1 MGSCSLCP
9 SGSIPGVAVPC
20 LVLTVLLH
28 LVLSFNVDVKDTMTF
43 SGPVEDMFGYTVQQ
57 FENEEGKWVL
67 IGSPLAGQPQKKTGD
82 VYKCPVGQGH
92 GLPCVKLNLPDDIS
106 IPHVA
111 EVKENMTLG
120 ATLVTNPNGGFLA
133 CGPLYAYKCGRLHY
147 TTGICSNVS
156 STFEVVNSIAP
167 SVQECKTQ
175 LDIVIVLDGSNSIY
189 PWESVTAFLDS
200 LLRNMDIGPKET
212 QVGIVQYGEN
222 VTHEFNL
229 NTYTTTEEV
238 LVAAKKIGQRGG
250 RQTMTAL
257 GIDTARKEAFTE
269 ARGARPGVQKV
280 MVVVTDGESHDNY
293 RLKKV
298 IEDCEKENIQRFS
311 IAILG
316 HYNRGNLST
325 EKLVEEI
332 KSIASEPTEK
342 HFFNVSDELAL
353 LTIVEALGER
363 IFALEAT
370 KDQLASSFE
379 MEMSQAGISAHYS
392 QDWIMLGAVGAYDW
406 NGTVVMLKDNAF
418 QIPRNDTFYNK
429 SSERNEPLAA
439 YLGYTVNS
447 ASVPGDVLYI
457 AGQPRYNHTGQ
468 VIIYRMRGADIE
480 ILQRLNGE
488 QIGSYFGSVITTIDI
503 DKDTFTDILL
513 VGAPMYMGTEK
524 EEQGKVYVYSL
535 NQKTF
540 EHQMTLEPIKQTC
553 CSLLKHNDCTNHN
566 KNEPCGARFGTSIAS
581 VKDLNLDGFND
592 IVIGAPLED
601 DHRGAVY
608 VYHGN
613 GNTIRKEYAQ
623 RIASGGDGEKMKF
636 FGQSIHGEMDL
647 NGDGLTDVT
656 IGGLG
661 GAALFWSRDVAEV
674 NASMEFTPSKINI
687 QKINND
693 MQKQRVFINATICF
707 KVKLKSEEATMNET
721 SIQYWITLDAQRKLS
736 RSLFTETLERKM
748 QKNITVKGSECVNH
762 NFYMLD
768 QPDFRDSV
776 KVLLDFNFSDPES
789 GPILDSAMPNSIYEY
804 IPFTKD
810 CGTKE
815 KCITDLQLTANAAIE
830 GSSSSPFI
838 IRSSNL
844 KFWVRMLVKNKKDS
858 AYNTRVIVQYSPNI
872 IFAGIEKISKDS
884 CESGPNITCKVGYPF
899 LTPGEEI
906 FFDIAFQFN
915 VSSLLENTV
924 IQFSVTSDSEEH
936 EETLADNRGSIAIP
950 VKYESGLIFKREPS
964 SFHIIIAANDTF
976 PKYINSTENIGDEI
990 NINYMIE
997 KGDHFP
1003 MPPLTLQILYPNLT
1017 SVENYILYLTAI
1029 SFSENVNCNSS
1040 HSTNPLR
1047 IGGDPPFKT
1056 SGIKHPLKD
1065 PKINCDFYHCAS
1077 INCTVAPSNITHVNI
1092 SFRIWKRTFKKA
1104 NLHSAEVNVRALLR
1118 SGNSLL
1124 ILKKEN
1130 ERIETIIKISKELL
1144 PGHVPLW
1151 VILLSVFAGLLILTL
1166 LIFALWK
1173 AGFFNRPLRK
1183 KMEK

>member
-1 MGSCSLCP
+1 MGWPRTHDL
-9 SGSIPGVAVPC
+9 
-20 LVLTVLLH
+20 LVRVIYCTVLH
-28 LVLSFNVDVKDTMTF
+28 LAVSFNVDVKDTMTF

-82 VYKCPVGQGH
+82 VYKCPVGRDN
-92 GLPCVKLNLPDDIS
+92 GLPCVKLNLPANTS
-106 IPHVA
+106 IPQVA

-120 ATLVTNPNGGFLA
+120 STLVTNPKGGFLA

-156 STFEVVNSIAP
+156 SNFEVVNSIAP
-167 SVQECKTQ
+167 SVQECNTQ

-189 PWESVTAFLDS
+189 PWESVTEFLNS
-200 LLRNMDIGPKET
+200 LLQNMNIGPQQT

-229 NTYTTTEEV
+229 NTYTTVEEV

-250 RQTMTAL
+250 TRTNTAL

-269 ARGARPGVQKV
+269 ARGARRGVQKV

-293 RLKKV
+293 RLGEV
-298 IEDCEKENIQRFS
+298 IQDCEDENIQRFS

-379 MEMSQAGISAHYS
+379 MEMSQAGFSAHYS

-406 NGTVVMLKDNAF
+406 NGTVVMLKNTAAL
-418 QIPRNDTFYNK
+418 IPRNDTFYDA
-429 SSERNEPLAA
+429 SSERNELLAA

-468 VIIYRMRGADIE
+468 VIIYRMRGGDIE
-480 ILQRLNGE
+480 ILQRLSGE
-488 QIGSYFGSVITTIDI
+488 QIGSYFGSVITTIDV

-524 EEQGKVYVYSL
+524 EEQGRVYVYAL
-535 NQKTF
+535 NKKTF
-540 EHQMTLEPIKQTC
+540 EYQMTLEPIKQTC
-553 CSLLKHNDCTNHN
+553 CSQLKHSDCTNHN
-566 KNEPCGARFGTSIAS
+566 KNEPCGARFGTSIAA

-613 GNTIRKEYAQ
+613 GNIIRKEYAQ

-674 NASMEFTPSKINI
+674 NVTMKFMPNKINI
-687 QKINND
+687 QKINSG
-693 MQKQRVFINATICF
+693 MEKQRIFINATICF
-707 KVKLKSEEATMNET
+707 EVRLKSKEVTVNET
-721 SIQYWITLDAQRKLS
+721 NIQYWITLDAQRKLS
-736 RSLFTETLERKM
+736 RSLFTESSERKM
-748 QKNITVKGSECVNH
+748 QKNITVKGSDCVKH

-768 QPDFRDSV
+768 KPDFRDSI
-776 KVLLDFNFSDPES
+776 KVLLEFNFSDPES
-789 GPILDSAMPNSIYEY
+789 GPILDNTLPNSIYEY

-810 CGTKE
+810 CGSKK
-815 KCITDLQLTANAAIE
+815 KCITDLQLTLN
-830 GSSSSPFI
+830 
-838 IRSSNL
+838 NL
-844 KFWVRMLVKNKKDS
+844 KFWVQMLVRNKKDS
-858 AYNTRVIVQYSPNI
+858 AYNTRVFVQYSPNI
-872 IFAGIEKISKDS
+872 IFVGIEKIPKDS
-884 CESGPNITCKVGYPF
+884 CEFGQNITCKIGYPF
-899 LTPGEEI
+899 LSTGEEI
-906 FFDIAFQFN
+906 YFEIAFQFN
-915 VSSLLENTV
+915 VSYLLENTT
-924 IQFSVTSDSEEH
+924 IQFSVTRFVQ
-936 EETLADNRGSIAIP
+936 L
-950 VKYESGLIFKREPS
+950 
-964 SFHIIIAANDTF
+964 
-976 PKYINSTENIGDEI
+976 YIER
-990 NINYMIE
+990 IE
-997 KGDHFP
+997 KIEYLP
-1003 MPPLTLQILYPNLT
+1003 MPELTLQISFPHMDSAKNP
-1017 SVENYILYLTAI
+1017 ILYLTRI
-1029 SFSENVNCNSS
+1029 SYSE
-1040 HSTNPLR
+1040 
-1047 IGGDPPFKT
+1047 D
-1056 SGIKHPLKD
+1056 
-1065 PKINCDFYHCAS
+1065 CDSYDCIA
-1077 INCTVAPSNITHVNI
+1077 INCTVAPSDVTQVNI
-1092 SFRIWKRTFKKA
+1092 SLRLWKRTFIK
-1104 NLHSAEVNVRALLR
+1104 NCRLNCMTFY
-1118 SGNSLL
+1118 SL
-1124 ILKKEN
+1124 KCFFCFN
-1130 ERIETIIKISKELL
+1130 NFQTSIKISRELL

-1151 VILLSVFAGLLILTL
+1151 VILLSIFAGLLILTL

-1173 AGFFNRPLRK
+1173 VQSGRPGKAKIRK
-1183 KMEK
+1183 AVIH